1 MPIAVFR
8 DSEECRPD
16 GTIIYRNEIH
26 ATIRDRMS
34 DEWVK
39 IAAPATSAN
48 VGAGF
53 DTFGI
58 AFEGPCDII
67 EGRKTESGVRIVE
80 VNGPGAESIP
90 LDPAKNS
97 VSISAME
104 VLKMCDADF
113 GIDIKITKGIRPCSG
128 MGSSGASASG
138 GAYLAHILTGERLSM
153 NDVIIA
159 AARAEG
165 VTSGGFHADNVAP
178 CILGGFTIIR
188 SNEPLDVMSIRP
200 PENLGIVAA
209 LPDVLV
215 PTKEAR
221 AVLPKEVALKD
232 MVFHIGHAS
241 SLVYAMMAGD
251 IDLIGRSI
259 ADSVIEPAR
268 AKLVPHLREAEKAAL
283 DNGAISSCIGG
294 SGPSILSFFNRDK
307 NDGKAIAEAVEK
319 VYSDNG
325 MKCDTWITKAGLGCR
340 RI

>member
-1 MPIAVFR
+1 
-8 DSEECRPD
+8 
-16 GTIIYRNEIH
+16 
-26 ATIRDRMS
+26 MS
-34 DEWVK
+34 DEWIK

-48 VGAGF
+48 IGAGF

-67 EGRKTESGVRIVE
+67 EGRKTESGIRIVE
-80 VNGPGAESIP
+80 VSGPGSDGIP
-90 LDPAKNS
+90 LDPDKNS
-97 VSISAME
+97 VSIAAKE
-104 VLKMCDADF
+104 VLKMCGADF

-138 GAYLAHILTGERLSM
+138 GAYLAHVLTGEKLSM

-159 AARAEG
+159 AATAEG

-188 SNEPLDVMSIRP
+188 SNKPLDVMSVRP
-200 PENLGIVAA
+200 PERLGIVAA
-209 LPDVLV
+209 LPDVMV
-215 PTKEAR
+215 PTKDAR
-221 AVLPKEVALKD
+221 AVLPKEVPLKD

-251 IDLIGRSI
+251 LDLIGRSI
-259 ADSVIEPAR
+259 GDVAIEPAR
-268 AKLVPHLREAEKAAL
+268 RKLVPHIEEAERAAME
-283 DNGAISSCIGG
+283 NGAISSCIGG
-294 SGPSILSFFNRDK
+294 SGPSILSLFDK
-307 NDGKAIAEAVEK
+307 QKTDGKAIAEAVGK

-325 MKCDTWITKAGLGCR
+325 MGCDTWITNCGLGCR

>member
-1 MPIAVFR
+1 
-8 DSEECRPD
+8 
-16 GTIIYRNEIH
+16 
-26 ATIRDRMS
+26 MS
-34 DEWVK
+34 DEWIK

-48 VGAGF
+48 IGAGF

-67 EGRKTESGVRIVE
+67 EGRKIESGLRIVE

-90 LDPAKNS
+90 LDPDTNS
-97 VSISAME
+97 VTIAAKE
-104 VLKMCDADF
+104 VLKRCNADF
-113 GIDIKITKGIRPCSG
+113 GMEIKITKGIRPCSG

-138 GAYLAHILTGERLSM
+138 GAYLAHVMTGEKLSM
-153 NDVIIA
+153 NELIICA
-159 AARAEG
+159 ATAEG

-188 SNEPLDVMSIRP
+188 SNEPLDVMSVRP
-200 PENLGIVAA
+200 PKNLGVVAA

-215 PTKEAR
+215 PTKDAR

-259 ADSVIEPAR
+259 ADAVIEPAR
-268 AKLVPHLREAEKAAL
+268 QKLVPHIREAEEVARA
-283 DNGAISSCIGG
+283 NGAISSCIGG
-294 SGPSILSFFNRDK
+294 SGPCILSLFNKDVT
-307 NDGKAIAEAVEK
+307 DGKAIAEAVEK

-325 MKCDTWITKAGLGCR
+325 MRCDTWITECGSGCR

>member
-1 MPIAVFR
+1 
-8 DSEECRPD
+8 
-16 GTIIYRNEIH
+16 
-26 ATIRDRMS
+26 MS
-34 DEWVK
+34 DEWIK

-48 VGAGF
+48 IGAGF

-67 EGRKTESGVRIVE
+67 EGRKIESGLRIVE

-90 LDPAKNS
+90 LDPDTNS
-97 VSISAME
+97 VTIAAKE
-104 VLKMCDADF
+104 VLKRCNADF
-113 GIDIKITKGIRPCSG
+113 GMEIKITKGIRPCSG

-138 GAYLAHILTGERLSM
+138 GAYLAHVMTGEKLSM
-153 NDVIIA
+153 NELIICA
-159 AARAEG
+159 ATAEG

-188 SNEPLDVMSIRP
+188 SNEPLDVMSVRP
-200 PENLGIVAA
+200 PKNLGVVAA

-215 PTKEAR
+215 PTKDAR

-259 ADSVIEPAR
+259 ADAVIEPAR
-268 AKLVPHLREAEKAAL
+268 QKLVPHIRNAEEAARA
-283 DNGAISSCIGG
+283 NGAISSCIGG
-294 SGPSILSFFNRDK
+294 SGPCILSLFNKDVT
-307 NDGKAIAEAVEK
+307 DGKAIAEAVEK

-325 MKCDTWITKAGLGCR
+325 MRCDTWITECGSGCR

>member
-1 MPIAVFR
+1 
-8 DSEECRPD
+8 
-16 GTIIYRNEIH
+16 
-26 ATIRDRMS
+26 MS

-48 VGAGF
+48 IGAGF
-53 DTFGI
+53 DIFGI

-67 EGRKTESGVRIVE
+67 EGRKTESGIRIVE

-90 LDPAKNS
+90 LDPDKNS
-97 VSISAME
+97 VSIAAKE
-104 VLKMCDADF
+104 VLRRCNADF

-138 GAYLAHILTGERLSM
+138 GAYLAHVLTGEKLSM
-153 NDVIIA
+153 NDLIVCA
-159 AARAEG
+159 ATAEG

-178 CILGGFTIIR
+178 CLMGGFTIIR
-188 SNEPLDVMSIRP
+188 SNQPLDVMSVRP
-200 PENLGIVAA
+200 PERLGIVAA

-215 PTKEAR
+215 PTKDAR

-241 SLVYAMMAGD
+241 SLVYGMMSGD

-259 ADSVIEPAR
+259 ADAVIEPAR
-268 AKLVPHLREAEKAAL
+268 AKLVPHIKEAEEAAKA
-283 DNGAISSCIGG
+283 NGAISSCIGG
-294 SGPSILSFFNRDK
+294 SGPCILSLFDK
-307 NDGKAIAEAVEK
+307 DKTDGKAIAEAVRK
-319 VYSDNG
+319 VYSDSG
-325 MKCDTWITKAGLGCR
+325 MKCDTWITNCGLGCR